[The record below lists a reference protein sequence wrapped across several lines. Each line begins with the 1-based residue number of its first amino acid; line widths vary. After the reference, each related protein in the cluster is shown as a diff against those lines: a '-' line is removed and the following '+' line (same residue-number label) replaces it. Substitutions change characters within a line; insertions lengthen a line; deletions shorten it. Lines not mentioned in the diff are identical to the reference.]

1 MLLTAKG
8 AHHFLN
14 SGYVHVD
21 RGILAGQQQAKVFS
35 DRGSLTLGA
44 RSAIKSERE
53 VVSVPSVWWAS
64 ASPSGPIGQCARRR
78 PPVGPAQVW
87 SSTTALGAFVL
98 TDSMP
103 FVAEALVL

>member
-21 RGILAGQQQAKVFS
+21 RGILDGQQQVKVFS

-44 RSAIKSERE
+44 RSAIESERE
-53 VVSVPSVWWAS
+53 L
-64 ASPSGPIGQCARRR
+64 SPCRRCGGPPPRHPADRPMRSPPAPLGQLRF
-78 PPVGPAQVW
+78 W

>member
-8 AHHFLN
+8 AHNFLN

-44 RSAIKSERE
+44 VSDRVRTGGCLRAVGVVGLRLAIRPDRPMRSPPGPR
-53 VVSVPSVWWAS
+53 WAS
-64 ASPSGPIGQCARRR
+64 SGLVVDHRIGSIRLDGLDAVR
-78 PPVGPAQVW
+78 G
-87 SSTTALGAFVL
+87 
-98 TDSMP
+98 
-103 FVAEALVL
+103 